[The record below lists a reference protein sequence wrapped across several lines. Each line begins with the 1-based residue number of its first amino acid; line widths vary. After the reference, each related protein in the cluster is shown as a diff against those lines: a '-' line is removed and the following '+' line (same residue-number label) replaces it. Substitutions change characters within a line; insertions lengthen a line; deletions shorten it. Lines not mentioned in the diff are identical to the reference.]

1 MRRLEHLGPALVTLA
16 AAGALLL
23 SAPVIVRQLSRERTQ
38 VSMAAAQGRLKG
50 GTILDALSQS
60 TRDIATLVE
69 PSVVHVSTAA
79 PMRGRASS
87 RAVLNSGSGWVY
99 DLEGHIVT
107 NAHVVDGAQR
117 IEVQFHDGE
126 RRDAQLVGQDLR
138 TDIAVLRTDPAGLVP
153 ARRARDD
160 AEQGEMVFA
169 FGSPFDFRFSMSSG
183 IVSGIGRTAGLQD
196 IAYENYIQ
204 TDAAV
209 NPGNSGGPLTNTRG
223 DVVGMTTAIASGR
236 GGSLGQSQFA
246 GIGLAI
252 PVSMIDNVVGQLLDR
267 GEVVKGFLGIS
278 SLDVEPVR
286 RGQVPAPAV
295 ARAAC
300 EAFSGEGAVVTVVT
314 PDSPAAAADLR
325 PGDVVTSIAGRRVSS
340 AAQMRTLIAACRPG
354 DTIAIEAWRAAE
366 AGEGGQVVRLQATMG
381 TLDPELNSRD
391 VGVALRAIG
400 LSRLVTCTE
409 AEAALRGVGF
419 RRGVLVTD
427 VEAGSPAEAE
437 LPDGTV
443 IVKVFGAP
451 VNNLDDLFARLDREI
466 SRNTRRLDVP
476 VDIVRPDGV
485 AVTVTLG
492 LRLPGPEGRAP

>member
-38 VSMAAAQGRLKG
+38 VDMAAADGRLKA
-50 GTILDALSQS
+50 GTMLDVLSQS

-79 PMRGRASS
+79 AMRGRPSS
-87 RAVLNSGSGWVY
+87 RPVLNTGSGWVY

-126 RRDAQLVGQDLR
+126 RREAQLVGQDLR
-138 TDIAVLRTDPAGLVP
+138 TDIAVLRTDPTGLVP
-153 ARRARDD
+153 ARRARQDP
-160 AEQGEMVFA
+160 EQGEMVFA

-252 PVSMIDNVVGQLLDR
+252 PVSMIDNVVDQLLER

-278 SLDVEPVR
+278 SLDLEIVRRGGVPVPTPVR
-286 RGQVPAPAV
+286 R
-295 ARAAC
+295 AA
-300 EAFSGEGAVVTVVT
+300 EAYSGDGAVVTVVT
-314 PDSPAAAADLR
+314 PESPAAAAGLR
-325 PGDVVTSIAGRRVSS
+325 QGDVVTSVAGRRVSG
-340 AAQMRTLIAACRPG
+340 AAQMRTLIAACQPG
-354 DTIAIEAWRAAE
+354 EQIAIELWRANADRDG
-366 AGEGGQVVRLQATMG
+366 GEVMKMQATMG
-381 TLDPELNSRD
+381 QLDPELNARD

-400 LSRLVTCTE
+400 LNRLVTFTETE
-409 AEAALRGVGF
+409 AAARGMAF
-419 RRGVLVTD
+419 RRGVLVKE
-427 VEAGSPAEAE
+427 VSPGSVAEGE
-437 LPDGTV
+437 LPEGTV
-443 IVKVFGAP
+443 IVKAFGAP
-451 VNNLDDLFARLDREI
+451 VNNLDDLFARLDRET
-466 SRNTRRLDVP
+466 SRNQRRLEVP
-476 VDIVRPDGV
+476 VDIVRPDG
-485 AVTVTLG
+485 AALQVTLG
-492 LRLPGPEGRAP
+492 LRLPTP